1 VSLGSLGQRNLKG
14 ASARPVWSVGVTDH
28 NPVADHVSSPKGP
41 AMMRLNSPRRN
52 LLLPWTVQERE
63 DPVLEFERGEGVY
76 FYDKQGRRFLDFLSQ
91 LFHCNL
97 GHGNPRVIDA
107 IARQAQRCCCVSPQF
122 VTGERV
128 ALARALADRT
138 PGDLSVCFFVN
149 SGSEADD
156 QAFILARL
164 LTGRPKIFAKY
175 RSYHGTTYGGLGVG
189 GDPRRAAVE
198 PGPPGTVRFFDPYCY
213 RCDFGLKYPECG
225 IHCLD
230 ALERQLQLENPA
242 TVAAVVVEP
251 VTGAAGGFPL
261 PDGYL
266 GRLRQLCDRYG
277 ILLIADEVITGFG
290 RTGAWFG
297 VDHEGVVPDLM
308 VLAKGLTSGY
318 VPMGAV
324 ILRESLAQRFETR
337 MLPLGSTYA
346 GHPLACA
353 AALACLGEYEE
364 QGLIPHARKMGE
376 LLFERLQ
383 ELASRH
389 RRVGDVR
396 GKGLLACLELV
407 RDRTTHAPLVP
418 PNVDSLLPMQIRRRA
433 WEEGIHLLARG
444 SLILLSPPL
453 IVQPEDIDEAVEK
466 LDRVLSWVDEVELT
480 G

>member
-1 VSLGSLGQRNLKG
+1 MT
-14 ASARPVWSVGVTDH
+14 PTT
-28 NPVADHVSSPKGP
+28 
-41 AMMRLNSPRRN
+41 SPRRH

-63 DPVLEFERGEGVY
+63 DPVMEFDHGEGVY
-76 FYDKQGRRFLDFLSQ
+76 FFDRQGRRYLDFLSQ

-97 GHGNPRVIDA
+97 GHGNRRVIDA
-107 IARQAQRCCCVSPQF
+107 IRSQAERACCVSPQF
-122 VTGERV
+122 VTEERV
-128 ALARALADRT
+128 ALAEALTRRAPAGLT
-138 PGDLSVCFFVN
+138 KCLFIN

-156 QAFILARL
+156 QAFILARMV
-164 LTGRPKIFAKY
+164 TGRPKIFAKY
-175 RSYHGTTYGGLGVG
+175 RSYHGTTYSGLGVA

-198 PGPPGTVRFFDPYCY
+198 PGPAGTVRFFDPYCY
-213 RCDFGLKYPECG
+213 RCDFGMHYPDCNLF
-225 IHCLD
+225 CLS
-230 ALERQLQLENPA
+230 ALERQLELENPA

-266 GRLRQLCDRYG
+266 PRLQQLCDRHG

-297 VDHEGVVPDLM
+297 CDHEGVVPDMM

-324 ILRESLAQRFETR
+324 LVHDRLAQHFEGR

-353 AALACLGEYEE
+353 AALACLAEYDE
-364 QGLIPHARKMGE
+364 QELIPHARRMGA

-383 ELASRH
+383 ELAARH
-389 RRVGDVR
+389 PCVGDVR

-407 RDRTTHAPLVP
+407 RDRATRAPLVP
-418 PNVDSLLPMQIRRRA
+418 PNTDSPLPLQIRRRA
-433 WEEGIHLLARG
+433 WAEGLHILARG
-444 SLILLSPPL
+444 SLLLLAPPL
-453 IVQPEDIDEAVEK
+453 IVGPEHVDEALVK
-466 LDRVLSWVDEVELT
+466 LDRVLRWLVEMA
-480 G
+480 